1 MSAMFDSA
9 IYWPARFAH
18 LAQQARQT
26 HLQRFY
32 AQPLVEGSTPIHQCS
47 LVALDFET
55 TGLNAEQDAIVS
67 IGLVPFTTQRIF
79 LNQARYWLVKP
90 SQPLEEESIV
100 FHGITHSELQHAQ
113 APEQVL
119 KELLEALH
127 GKIVVVHFRH
137 IEREFLRQIS
147 LNIWDE
153 AIEFPVLD
161 TLEIER
167 QLLDKQRSL
176 WQRIARRPLPSIRL
190 GQSRM
195 RYHLPP
201 YSPHHA
207 LTDAIATAELFQA
220 QCAHHLPPHTA
231 IQSLWL

>member
-1 MSAMFDSA
+1 MFDSA

-119 KELLEALH
+119 KELLEALY

-176 WQRIARRPLPSIRL
+176 CNGLHVDLYPQYALGNHGCVITYRPTHLT
-190 GQSRM
+190 M
-195 RYHLPP
+195 R
-201 YSPHHA
+201 
-207 LTDAIATAELFQA
+207 
-220 QCAHHLPPHTA
+220 
-231 IQSLWL
+231 

>member
-1 MSAMFDSA
+1 M
-9 IYWPARFAH
+9 
-18 LAQQARQT
+18 
-26 HLQRFY
+26 
-32 AQPLVEGSTPIHQCS
+32 
-47 LVALDFET
+47 
-55 TGLNAEQDAIVS
+55 
-67 IGLVPFTTQRIF
+67 
-79 LNQARYWLVKP
+79 
-90 SQPLEEESIV
+90 
-100 FHGITHSELQHAQ
+100 
-113 APEQVL
+113 

-137 IEREFLRQIS
+137 IERDFLRQIS
-147 LNIWDE
+147 LNIWGE

-207 LTDAIATAELFQA
+207 LTDAIATAELFKRSA
-220 QCAHHLPPHTA
+220 RTISHPTPLFSLCGFRLCALCSVAKSP
-231 IQSLWL
+231 I

>member
-1 MSAMFDSA
+1 M
-9 IYWPARFAH
+9 
-18 LAQQARQT
+18 
-26 HLQRFY
+26 
-32 AQPLVEGSTPIHQCS
+32 
-47 LVALDFET
+47 
-55 TGLNAEQDAIVS
+55 
-67 IGLVPFTTQRIF
+67 
-79 LNQARYWLVKP
+79 
-90 SQPLEEESIV
+90 

-119 KELLEALH
+119 KELLETLY

-176 WQRIARRPLPSIRL
+176 WQRITRRPLPSIRL

-207 LTDAIATAELFQA
+207 LTDAIATAENCFKRSARTISHPTLPFSLCGFRLCGFRL
-220 QCAHHLPPHTA
+220 CA
-231 IQSLWL
+231 LWLRALYRSLTANRNSKRRDA